1 MRSRRPALIE
11 GLNRITLH
19 ECRHSFRTYLDY
31 AGVSEIRCD
40 RYLGHSNR
48 SLGARYSHA
57 LATQL
62 ETDTDAV
69 DAFLDG
75 ATSGRIIPLAVS
87 T

>member
-1 MRSRRPALIE
+1 M
-11 GLNRITLH
+11 NRITLH

-57 LATQL
+57 LTTQL
-62 ETDTDAV
+62 ATDAEAL

-75 ATSGRIIPLAVS
+75 ATAGRIVPLAA
-87 T
+87 TG